1 MHSRIFGIV
10 TKKHYDNY
18 VKEEG
23 KMKMPI
29 WQFEESLP
37 PAMDYVDDDTNLD
50 DDFNW
55 LIEHLRAHTTKFEVS
70 FISHT
75 IKFLPG
81 FKEEY
86 FERAWNQIQELI
98 NSQDAYKH
106 FCTDSMLSFNIRE
119 GANEHYGFYQCDEEG
134 CYDTFDNF
142 IRYADANVEYAV
154 FGSIDYH
161 Y

>member
-1 MHSRIFGIV
+1 MHSRIFGII
-10 TKKHYDNY
+10 TKKEYDEY
-18 VKEEG
+18 IKEEG
-23 KMKMPI
+23 EIKMPI
-29 WQFEESLP
+29 WQFEQRLP
-37 PAMDYVDDDTNLD
+37 YEMDYVSDDTDLD
-50 DDFNW
+50 DDFEW
-55 LIEHLRAHTTKFEVS
+55 LIESIRAHTTKFEAN
-70 FISHT
+70 FINHT

-86 FERAWNQIQELI
+86 FEKAWDQIQELI

-106 FCTDSMLSFNIRE
+106 FYTDSMLSFKIRE
-119 GANEHYGFYQCDEEG
+119 AADEHYGFYQCDKEG

-142 IRYADANVEYAV
+142 IRYADTDVEYAV